1 MILVGYDSL
10 IVTDQSFKLMGIPL
24 RSDRWLSLLG
34 GRGNIGMERT
44 EFPDVQLATAA
55 GAA

>member
-34 GRGNIGMERT
+34 GR
-44 EFPDVQLATAA
+44 A
-55 GAA
+55 